1 MAAAAAAAGARA
13 AKAPAVRVGLG
24 VLCERVDA
32 GGLRRVL
39 VGQRKGS
46 AGAGQWALPGG
57 HLEFG
62 ETWAEC
68 AGREVLEECGFA
80 LQGIRQAGVIN
91 CMRPEQGYH
100 YVVIFMR
107 GTVPAGV
114 EPRNM
119 EPDKCEG
126 WEWCTW
132 DEVARKQPLFRS
144 LEMFI
149 EDGMHLSI

>member
-1 MAAAAAAAGARA
+1 MAGAVGARVATAAA

-24 VLCERVDA
+24 VVCERVDA

-39 VGQRKGS
+39 VGKRKGS

-68 AGREVLEECGFA
+68 ASREVLEECGFA

-91 CMRPEQGYH
+91 CMRPHQGYH
-100 YVVIFMR
+100 
-107 GTVPAGV
+107 
-114 EPRNM
+114 
-119 EPDKCEG
+119 
-126 WEWCTW
+126 
-132 DEVARKQPLFRS
+132 
-144 LEMFI
+144 
-149 EDGMHLSI
+149 

>member
-62 ETWAEC
+62 ETWVSARRTRD
-68 AGREVLEECGFA
+68 ATTREPPLPTPPPPCPPPDGPTA
-80 LQGIRQAGVIN
+80 
-91 CMRPEQGYH
+91 
-100 YVVIFMR
+100 R
-107 GTVPAGV
+107 GKLLRGGL
-114 EPRNM
+114 R
-119 EPDKCEG
+119 
-126 WEWCTW
+126 EW
-132 DEVARKQPLFRS
+132 S
-144 LEMFI
+144 
-149 EDGMHLSI
+149 